1 MVVVSPHGLAHQRD
15 PNRAR
20 DTFFI
25 HRGHFNH
32 RYMHLTSLRAHLNFT
47 PSVITEIKRQ
57 DKQVIMSDGTFLP
70 YDILV
75 LLVGEQYQAPT
86 LTKGGYSD
94 IPSNVFI
101 VNTDT
106 DATYALKKLAEIMV
120 KDINPEGEKIRIL
133 SLLRVEFK
141 SVFYQ
146 LVEVKI

>member
-1 MVVVSPHGLAHQRD
+1 M
-15 PNRAR
+15 
-20 DTFFI
+20 
-25 HRGHFNH
+25 
-32 RYMHLTSLRAHLNFT
+32 NFT

-133 SLLRVEFK
+133 SLLRVEFE